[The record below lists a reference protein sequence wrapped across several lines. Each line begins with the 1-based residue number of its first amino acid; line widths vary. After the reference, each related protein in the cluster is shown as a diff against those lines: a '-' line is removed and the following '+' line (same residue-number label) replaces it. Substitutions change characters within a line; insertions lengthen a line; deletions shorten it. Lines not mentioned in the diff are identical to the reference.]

1 MEQIIV
7 LKKNKLLSDMEKKIL
22 IKIKKPHRLDQM
34 VVAGFDLLGI
44 FP

>member
-22 IKIKKPHRLDQM
+22 IKKKTHRLDQM